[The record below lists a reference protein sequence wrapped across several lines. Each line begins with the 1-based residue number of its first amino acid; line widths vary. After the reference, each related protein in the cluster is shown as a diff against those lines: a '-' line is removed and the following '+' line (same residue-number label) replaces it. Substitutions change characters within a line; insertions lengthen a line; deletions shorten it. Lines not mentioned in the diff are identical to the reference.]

1 MNRRLTIGFLTL
13 AATLAWSAG
22 ARAQSPQDQLWDAAI
37 SGDVAA
43 VNTALDAG
51 ADIHAL
57 DTRTNR
63 NGRKALNWAAWYNH
77 VAVIDVL
84 LERGAN
90 INAVN
95 NTGFAPL
102 HHAAENGSLEAAI
115 ALMAAGANRQQKTF
129 DGATPLDVA
138 LFKGHGLMAEL
149 LKIATEE

>member
-1 MNRRLTIGFLTL
+1 MHRRTHL
-13 AATLAWSAG
+13 AVLVTVATLAWTAG
-22 ARAQSPQDQLWDAAI
+22 AHAQNPQDQLWDAAI
-37 SGDVAA
+37 SGDVANVTA
-43 VNTALDAG
+43 ALDAG
-51 ADIHAL
+51 ADIQAL

-84 LERGAN
+84 LKRGAE

-102 HHAAENGSLEAAI
+102 HHAAENGSIEAAI
-115 ALMAAGANRQQKTF
+115 ALMAAGADRYQKTNE
-129 DGATPLDVA
+129 GATPLDVA
-138 LFKGHGLMAEL
+138 SFKGHGLMVAL